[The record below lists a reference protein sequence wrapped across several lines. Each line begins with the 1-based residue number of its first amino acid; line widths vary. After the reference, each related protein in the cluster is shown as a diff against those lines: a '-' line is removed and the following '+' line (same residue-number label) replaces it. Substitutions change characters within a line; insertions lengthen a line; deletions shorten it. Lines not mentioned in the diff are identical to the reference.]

1 MTQLSDYFNMQRS
14 SFPDAV
20 GVPFC
25 RSFQLRVA
33 AALACAVMFLTS
45 PALIGSVRAQLQAD
59 TYTVSGTVAD
69 AQNGESLVGATIFVP
84 AFGVGS
90 TTNQYGFF
98 SISLPAD
105 SVTLVFGHLGYEP
118 ATLTRLLNANLR
130 LDVTL
135 EPSTLFLDEVAVVA
149 TAGESN
155 VQETQMSQVKLPIS
169 QIEALPALLGEVDIL
184 KVVQLLPGVQSG
196 VEGTTGIYV
205 WGGGPDQNLFL
216 LDGTQIYNPSH
227 VFGFLSTFNGDA
239 IKDVSLLKGGFPA
252 RYGGRLSS
260 VVDLTMKEGNLKNF
274 EGTASIGLLSSRFTF
289 EGPIKRDKASFLIAA
304 RRSYA
309 DLLARPIMAAASDN
323 IFGYYFYDFNAK
335 GNIIL
340 SGRDRIYISSYAGHD
355 RAYFKFKSQYPGEPS
370 YDDALGWRNWV
381 MTLRW
386 NRVLG
391 PRMFANTIVGYT
403 RYRLLSKSEEV
414 FGRDYYETAYVSG
427 IQDIH
432 ARIDLEYITGT
443 RHYMRFGVGG
453 ILHDFQT
460 GALTERYDFGTE
472 PPVDTTYTP
481 NSLTKATE
489 FQAYFED
496 EVRLSQRVKVNA
508 GVHASGFLVEGERY
522 MSVQPRLSLWFG
534 LDDRSSLKASLATMQ
549 QYIHLLATTRGLSLP
564 TDLWVP
570 ATDRVSPQ
578 QAFQAAVGYARTLW
592 RDRFDL
598 TLEGFYKRM
607 NDLIEYTEG
616 ASYLD
621 AAFGSWED
629 KVTSGRGVSYGG
641 EVLIRKKSGRT
652 TGWIGY
658 TLSRSDREFESLNRG
673 RVFPYRY
680 DRRHDVSVVVSHRI
694 RPTLDLSATWV
705 YGTGQAITLPVGQLV
720 IANDEFAGDYWNPRG
735 QWRYRDILSDRN
747 AVRMP
752 AYHRLDLSI
761 RWHKQRTRTDRTLS
775 LGVYNAYSRR
785 NAFSVYLD
793 RDWRTGHAQFKK
805 ISLLPI
811 VPSIVYQLKF

>member
-1 MTQLSDYFNMQRS
+1 MTQLSDYFNMQGS
-14 SFPDAV
+14 SFQDAV
-20 GVPFC
+20 RILVC
-25 RSFQLRVA
+25 RAFELRVA
-33 AALACAVMFLTS
+33 AAMACAVMFLTS
-45 PALIGSVRAQLQAD
+45 PALIGSVKAQMQAD

-69 AQNGESLVGATIFVP
+69 AQDGESLVGATIFVP
-84 AFGVGS
+84 ALGVGS

-98 SISLPAD
+98 SLSLPAD

-118 ATLTRLLNANLR
+118 VTLTRMLNADLR

-135 EPSTLFLDEVAVVA
+135 EPSTLFLDEVSVVA
-149 TAGESN
+149 AAGESS

-205 WGGGPDQNLFL
+205 RGGGPDQNLFL

-227 VFGFLSTFNGDA
+227 IFGFLSTFNGDA

-260 VVDLTMKEGNLKNF
+260 VVDLTMKEGNLKHF
-274 EGTASIGLLSSRFTF
+274 EGTAAIGLLSSRFTL

-323 IFGYYFYDFNAK
+323 VFGYYFYDFNAK

-355 RAYFKFKSQYPGEPS
+355 RAYFKYQSQGEPS

-381 MTLRW
+381 TTLRW
-386 NRVLG
+386 NRLVG
-391 PRMFANTIVGYT
+391 PRLFANTIIGYT
-403 RYRLLSKSEEV
+403 RYRLQSKSEEV
-414 FGRDYYETAYVSG
+414 FGREYYETAYISG

-432 ARIDLEYITGT
+432 ARIDLEYTTGT

-453 ILHDFQT
+453 ILHDFLT

-481 NSLTKATE
+481 NSITKATE

-508 GVHASGFLVEGERY
+508 GVHASGFLVEGEQY

-570 ATDRVSPQ
+570 ATNRVAPQ
-578 QAFQAAVGYARTLW
+578 RAFQVAVGYARTLW
-592 RDRFDL
+592 QDRFDL

-616 ASYLD
+616 ASYLN
-621 AAFGSWED
+621 AAFGNWED
-629 KVTSGRGVSYGG
+629 KVTSGKGVSYGG
-641 EVLIRKKSGRT
+641 EVLIQKKSGRT

-658 TLSRSDREFESLNRG
+658 TLSRSDREFESLNQG

-680 DRRHDVSVVVSHRI
+680 DRRHDVSVVVSHRL

-720 IANDEFAGDYWNPRG
+720 IANDEFADDFWNPRD
-735 QWRYRDILSDRN
+735 QWRYRDVLSDRN

-752 AYHRLDLSI
+752 AYHRLDLSV
-761 RWHKQRTRTDRTLS
+761 RWHKQRGWADRTLS

-785 NAFSVYLD
+785 NAFSVYAD
-793 RDWRTGHAQFKK
+793 TNSRTGEMQFKK
-805 ISLLPI
+805 ISVLPV

>member
-1 MTQLSDYFNMQRS
+1 MTQLLDYFNMPGS
-14 SFPDAV
+14 SFQDAERILV
-20 GVPFC
+20 C
-25 RSFQLRVA
+25 RSFELRVTVA
-33 AALACAVMFLTS
+33 MACAVMFLTS
-45 PALIGSVRAQLQAD
+45 PVLIGSVKAQMQAD
-59 TYTVSGTVAD
+59 TYTVSGIVAD
-69 AQNGESLVGATIFVP
+69 AQDGESLVGATIFVP
-84 AFGVGS
+84 ALGIGS

-98 SISLPAD
+98 SLSLPAD

-118 ATLTRLLNANLR
+118 VTLTRILTADLR

-149 TAGESN
+149 TAGESS

-205 WGGGPDQNLFL
+205 RGGGPDQNLFL

-227 VFGFLSTFNGDA
+227 IFGFLSTFNGDA

-260 VVDLTMKEGNLKNF
+260 VVDLTMKEGNLKHF
-274 EGTASIGLLSSRFTF
+274 EGTASIGLLSSRVTV

-335 GNIIL
+335 GNIIV

-355 RAYFKFKSQYPGEPS
+355 RAYFKYQSQGEPS

-381 MTLRW
+381 TTLRW
-386 NRVLG
+386 NRLFG
-391 PRMFANTIVGYT
+391 PRLFANTIIGYT
-403 RYRLLSKSEEV
+403 RYRLQSKSEEV
-414 FGRDYYETAYVSG
+414 FGREYYETAYISG

-432 ARIDLEYITGT
+432 ARIDLEYTTGT

-453 ILHDFQT
+453 ILHDFLT

-472 PPVDTTYTP
+472 PAVDTTYTP
-481 NSLTKATE
+481 NSVTKATE

-496 EVRLSQRVKVNA
+496 EMRLSQRVKVNA
-508 GVHASGFLVEGERY
+508 GVHASGFLVDGEQY

-549 QYIHLLATTRGLSLP
+549 QYVHLLATTRGLSLP

-570 ATDRVSPQ
+570 ATDRVAPQ
-578 QAFQAAVGYARTLW
+578 RAFQVAVGYARTLW
-592 RDRFDL
+592 QDRFDL

-616 ASYLD
+616 ASYLN
-621 AAFGSWED
+621 AAFGNWED
-629 KVTSGRGVSYGG
+629 KVTSGKGVSYGG
-641 EVLIRKKSGRT
+641 EVLIQKKSGRT
-652 TGWIGY
+652 TGWVGY
-658 TLSRSDREFESLNRG
+658 TLSRSDREFESLNQG

-680 DRRHDVSVVVSHRI
+680 DRRHDVSLVVSHRL

-720 IANDEFAGDYWNPRG
+720 IANDEFADDFWNPRDR
-735 QWRYRDILSDRN
+735 WRYRDVLSDRN

-785 NAFSVYLD
+785 NAFSVYAD
-793 RDWRTGHAQFKK
+793 RDWRTGVVQFKK

>member
-1 MTQLSDYFNMQRS
+1 M
-14 SFPDAV
+14 
-20 GVPFC
+20 
-25 RSFQLRVA
+25 
-33 AALACAVMFLTS
+33 ACAVMFLTS
-45 PALIGSVRAQLQAD
+45 FALIGSVRAQLQTD
-59 TYTVSGTVAD
+59 TYTVSGTVVD

-84 AFGVGS
+84 KLAVGS

-98 SISLPAD
+98 SLSLPAD

-118 ATLTRLLNANLR
+118 VTLTRMLNADLR

-135 EPSTLFLDEVAVVA
+135 EPSVLFLDEVAVVA
-149 TAGESN
+149 AASESS

-205 WGGGPDQNLFL
+205 RGGGPDQNLFL

-227 VFGFLSTFNGDA
+227 IFGFLSTFNGDA

-260 VVDLTMKEGNLKNF
+260 VVDLTMKEGNLKHF
-274 EGTASIGLLSSRFTF
+274 EGTASIGLLSSRFTL

-309 DLLARPIMAAASDN
+309 DLLARPFMATRDET
-323 IFGYYFYDFNAK
+323 FGYYFYDFNAK

-355 RAYFKFKSQYPGEPS
+355 RAYFKFQSQGQPA

-381 MTLRW
+381 TTLRW

-391 PRMFANTIVGYT
+391 PRLFANTIIGYT
-403 RYRLLSKSEEV
+403 RYRLQNKSEEV
-414 FGRDYYETAYVSG
+414 HGREYYETAYISG
-427 IQDIH
+427 IQDLH

-453 ILHDFQT
+453 ILHDFLT

-472 PPVDTTYTP
+472 PAVDTTYTP
-481 NSLTKATE
+481 NRITKAAE

-496 EVRLSQRVKVNA
+496 ELRLSQRVKVNA
-508 GVHASGFLVEGERY
+508 GVHASGFLVEGEQY

-534 LDDRSSLKASLATMQ
+534 LDDRSSFKASMATMR

-578 QAFQAAVGYARTLW
+578 RAFQVAVGYARTLW
-592 RDRFDL
+592 QDRFDL

-616 ASYLD
+616 ASYLN

-629 KVTSGRGVSYGG
+629 KVTSGKGVSYGG
-641 EVLIRKKSGRT
+641 EVLIQKKSGRT

-658 TLSRSDREFESLNRG
+658 TLSRSEREFESLNQG

-680 DRRHDVSVVVSHRI
+680 DRRHDISLVVSHRL
-694 RPTLDLSATWV
+694 RPSLDLSATWV

-720 IANDEFAGDYWNPRG
+720 IENDEFSDDFWNPRD
-735 QWRYRDILSDRN
+735 QWRYRDVLSDRN

-761 RWHKQRTRTDRTLS
+761 RWHKQRGWADRTLS

-785 NAFSVYLD
+785 NAFSVYAD
-793 RDWRTGHAQFKK
+793 TNSQTGDVQFKK
-805 ISLLPI
+805 ISVLPI